1 MIFIEWNDVGDEDC
15 ISQFSKDFGDG
26 KSLEM
31 TKIRLTD
38 YSLLYEALLENKNK
52 YRTNLLRNLK
62 KDIYDLV
69 LTNKPGTKMRVVG
82 LEEDDKLEE
91 VEVVIGVGI
100 LSEFGKKG
108 YSSIKPN
115 EIYEDIVFD
124 NRDLNP
130 RLVVEES
137 LPTLLKF
144 YGNSIPINKYISQ
157 YDGELDEQIKK
168 EIKTEFRQLLNNTIE
183 KEKNRGRIS
192 ETTVHELR
200 DNHSDLKCL
209 EYIPLLDF
217 ENIDENE
224 LKEFLVEF
232 MTNRPNF
239 LDTNTKTIN
248 KTNFRRIIKIYDW
261 IKYYYNNK
269 ECPMH

>member
-1 MIFIEWNDVGDEDC
+1 MAEDLGYTQGQYQKIAELIE
-15 ISQFSKDFGDG
+15 KD
-26 KSLEM
+26 
-31 TKIRLTD
+31 
-38 YSLLYEALLENKNK
+38 
-52 YRTNLLRNLK
+52 
-62 KDIYDLV
+62 
-69 LTNKPGTKMRVVG
+69 
-82 LEEDDKLEE
+82 
-91 VEVVIGVGI
+91 
-100 LSEFGKKG
+100 
-108 YSSIKPN
+108 
-115 EIYEDIVFD
+115 IYEDIVFD

-192 ETTVHELR
+192 ETTIHELR